1 MSLPAEGSL
10 SDIQSLA
17 LGVLGLLLLAT
28 VAGGVL
34 ARVVRGDGARRTVA
48 NLRERTRAWWWMCAI
63 FGGALIGGPGW
74 SALLFALVS
83 FAALREMVS
92 ISPTRRADHRTLFW
106 MFFAVIPLQYVFIW
120 IGWYGMAMVFI
131 PVYAFLFVA
140 IRSTL
145 TGDHRDY
152 LARVARLLFAQTICV
167 YFVSHAPALLTLD
180 IPGYVGGN
188 AELLFFLVLVVQLS
202 DVLQYVWGKLCGRH
216 RIAPHLSPNKTWE
229 GFLGGVLSASAV
241 GAALWW
247 ATPFTPLQAGA
258 MALGIT
264 LMGFA
269 GGIVMSAIKRDAG
282 IKDYG
287 DTIPGHGGIMD
298 RIDSLCFA
306 APVFFHLVRFYL
318 A

>member
-1 MSLPAEGSL
+1 MNDEASR
-10 SDIQSLA
+10 LA
-17 LGVLGLLLLAT
+17 IGVLVALL
-28 VAGGVL
+28 VASGVGAVL
-34 ARVVRGDGARRTVA
+34 AQVVTGEAARRTVA

-63 FGGALIGGPGW
+63 FGGALAGGPGW

-83 FAALREMVS
+83 FAALREMVT

-106 MFFAVIPLQYVFIW
+106 MFFAVIPLQYLLVW
-120 IGWYGMAMVFI
+120 IGWHGMAMVFI
-131 PVYAFLFVA
+131 PVYAFCFVA

-145 TGDHRDY
+145 VGDHRDY

-167 YFVSHAPALLTLD
+167 HFVSHAPALLALD
-180 IPGYVGGN
+180 LPGDEDGN

-216 RIAPHLSPNKTWE
+216 PIAPHLSPNKTWE
-229 GFLGGVLSASAV
+229 GFLGGVASASACGV
-241 GAALWW
+241 ALWW
-247 ATPFTPLQAGA
+247 ATPFSPLQAGA
-258 MALGIT
+258 LALAIT
-264 LMGFA
+264 MLGFA

-306 APVFFHLVRFYL
+306 APVFYHLVRFY
-318 A
+318 AT

>member
-1 MSLPAEGSL
+1 MSLPTFADL
-10 SDIQSLA
+10 SDVQRLG
-17 LGVLGLLLLAT
+17 LGVLGVLV
-28 VAGGVL
+28 VASVIGAVL
-34 ARVVRGDGARRTVA
+34 ARVVTSDGGHRTVA
-48 NLRERTRAWWWMCAI
+48 NLNERTRAWWWMCAI
-63 FGGALIGGPGW
+63 FGGALAGGRGW
-74 SALLFALVS
+74 SAVLFALVS
-83 FAALREMVS
+83 FAALREMVT

-106 MFFAVIPLQYVFIW
+106 MFFAVVPLQYVFVW
-120 IGWYGMAMVFI
+120 IGWQGMAMVFI
-131 PVYAFLFVA
+131 PVYAFCFVA

-145 TGDHRDY
+145 IGDHRDY

-167 YFVSHAPALLTLD
+167 YFVSHAPALLALE
-180 IPGYVGGN
+180 IPGWSGDN
-188 AELLFFLVLVVQLS
+188 ATLLFFLVLVVQLS

-229 GFLGGVLSASAV
+229 GFVGGVASATAV

-247 ATPFTPLQAGA
+247 ATPFTPLQAA
-258 MALGIT
+258 ALALGIT

-269 GGIVMSAIKRDAG
+269 SGIVMSAIKRDAG

-306 APVFFHLVRFYL
+306 APVFYHLVRFYV

>member
-1 MSLPAEGSL
+1 
-10 SDIQSLA
+10 
-17 LGVLGLLLLAT
+17 
-28 VAGGVL
+28 
-34 ARVVRGDGARRTVA
+34 
-48 NLRERTRAWWWMCAI
+48 
-63 FGGALIGGPGW
+63 
-74 SALLFALVS
+74 
-83 FAALREMVS
+83 
-92 ISPTRRADHRTLFW
+92 
-106 MFFAVIPLQYVFIW
+106 MFFAVVPLQYVFVW
-120 IGWYGMAMVFI
+120 IGWQGMAMVFI
-131 PVYAFLFVA
+131 PVYAFCFVA

-145 TGDHRDY
+145 VGDHRDY

-167 YFVSHAPALLTLD
+167 YFVSHAPALLALD
-180 IPGYVGGN
+180 IPGYAGDN
-188 AELLFFLVLVVQLS
+188 ATLLFFLVLVVQLS

-229 GFLGGVLSASAV
+229 GFVGGVASATAV

-247 ATPFTPLQAGA
+247 ATPFAPLQAAG
-258 MALGIT
+258 MALAIT

-306 APVFFHLVRFYL
+306 APVFYHLVRFYVG
-318 A
+318 